1 MRIKELFQEVEGLF
15 EQAGLPDPRRTGI
28 WIFCDVL
35 QCRPAHLISHEDD
48 RLKQEQVA
56 EISAMAERCAA
67 HEPVQ
72 YVTGHTE
79 FSGLHLQLSSQV
91 LIPRPETE
99 QLVEIALEAVGRE
112 LPFRV
117 LDIGTGSGCIA
128 LAMKQAIPD
137 ADVTACDISRSALRI
152 AKANATQNGLEIQ
165 CIVADLLTTDFVSSV
180 GSGYDLVIANPPYIP
195 DHERS
200 GLPRM
205 VRDYEP
211 EEALFCGEDPLKF
224 YRAISRHIAD
234 GLLGHRGVLALETH
248 ADYAESVGIL
258 FEQHRGLQ
266 VQVKQDFAELPRFV
280 RAKFLRK
287 LSHAQE

>member
-1 MRIKELFQEVEGLF
+1 MRIKELFREVESLLD
-15 EQAGLPDPRRTGI
+15 QAGLSDPRRTGV

-35 QCRPAHLISHEDD
+35 QCKPAYLISHEDD
-48 RLKQEQVA
+48 RLKRDHVA
-56 EISAMAERCAA
+56 EIAAMAARCAV

-72 YVTGHTE
+72 YVTGYTE
-79 FSGLHLQLSSQV
+79 FRGLRLQVSSEV

-128 LAMKQAIPD
+128 LAIKQAIPD
-137 ADVTACDISRSALRI
+137 ANVTACDISRSALRI
-152 AKANATQNGLEIQ
+152 AKANTTQNGLEIQ
-165 CIVADLLTTDFVSSV
+165 CIAADLVARDFLDLV

-211 EEALFCGEDPLKF
+211 DTALFCGEDPLKF
-224 YRAISRHIAD
+224 YRAIGRHIAD
-234 GLLGHRGVLALETH
+234 GLLGRRGILALETH
-248 ADYAESVGIL
+248 ADYAESTGAL
-258 FEQHRGLQ
+258 LAQHEGLQ
-266 VQVKQDFAELPRFV
+266 VQVKQDFAEMPRFV
-280 RAKFLRK
+280 LAILP
-287 LSHAQE
+287 

>member
-1 MRIKELFQEVEGLF
+1 MSIKELFREVEELL
-15 EQAGLPDPRRTGI
+15 EQAGLSDPRRTGV

-35 QCRPAHLISHEDD
+35 QCKPAHLISHEDD
-48 RLKQEQVA
+48 RLKRNDVA
-56 EISAMAERCAA
+56 EISAMAARCAA

-72 YVTGHTE
+72 YVTGYTE
-79 FSGLHLQLSSQV
+79 FRGLHLQVSSQV

-99 QLVEIALEAVGRE
+99 QLVEVALEAVGRE
-112 LPFRV
+112 LPFRI

-137 ADVTACDISRSALRI
+137 ASVAACDISRSALHI
-152 AKANATQNGLEIQ
+152 ARANATQNGLEIQ
-165 CIVADLLTTDFVSSV
+165 CTAADLLAADFVRSV

-211 EEALFCGEDPLKF
+211 EAALFCGEDPLKF

-234 GLLGHRGVLALETH
+234 GLLGRGGILALETH
-248 ADYAESVGIL
+248 ADYAESIGTL
-258 FEQHRGLQ
+258 LEQHRGLR
-266 VQVKQDFAELPRFV
+266 VQVKQDFAGLPRFV
-280 RAKFLRK
+280 LAKFPRK
-287 LSHAQE
+287 LSSSQE

>member
-1 MRIKELFQEVEGLF
+1 MRIKELFRKVEALL
-15 EQAGLPDPRRTGI
+15 EQANLPDPRRTGV
-28 WIFCDVL
+28 WIFCDAL
-35 QCRPAHLISHEDD
+35 QCRPAYLISHEDE
-48 RLKQEQVA
+48 RLERDHVA
-56 EISAMAERCAA
+56 KISAMAERCAE

-72 YVTGHTE
+72 YITGYTE
-79 FSGLHLQLSSQV
+79 FRGLHLQLSSQV

-99 QLVEIALEAVGRE
+99 QLVEVALEAVGRE
-112 LPFRV
+112 LSLRV

-137 ADVTACDISRSALRI
+137 ASVTACDISRSALCI
-152 AKANATQNGLEIQ
+152 AKANAAQNGLDIQ
-165 CIVADLLTTDFVSSV
+165 CIVADLLATDFLRSV
-180 GSGYDLVIANPPYIP
+180 GSGYELVIANPPYIP

-211 EEALFCGEDPLKF
+211 EAALFCGEDPLKF

-248 ADYAESVGIL
+248 ADYAESVGAL
-258 FEQHRGLQ
+258 LEQHGGLQ
-266 VQVKQDFAELPRFV
+266 VQVKQDFAGLPRFV
-280 RAKFLRK
+280 LAKFPRK
-287 LSHAQE
+287 FSPAQE

>member
-1 MRIKELFQEVEGLF
+1 MIIKELFREVEELL
-15 EQAGLPDPRRTGI
+15 EQAGLSDPRRAGV

-35 QCRPAHLISHEDD
+35 QCKPAHLISHEDD
-48 RLKQEQVA
+48 RLKHDDVA
-56 EISAMAERCAA
+56 EISAMTARCAA

-72 YVTGHTE
+72 YVTGYTE
-79 FSGLHLQLSSQV
+79 FRGLHLRVSSQV

-128 LAMKQAIPD
+128 LAIKQAIPD
-137 ADVTACDISRSALRI
+137 ASVTACDISGSALRI

-165 CIVADLLTTDFVSSV
+165 CIAADLLATDFVNSV

-195 DHERS
+195 NHERS

-205 VRDYEP
+205 VRNYEP
-211 EEALFCGEDPLKF
+211 ETALFCGEDPLKF
-224 YRAISRHIAD
+224 YRAISGHVAD
-234 GLLGHRGVLALETH
+234 GLLGRGGILALETH
-248 ADYAESVGIL
+248 ADYAESTGTL

-266 VQVKQDFAELPRFV
+266 VQVKQDFAGLPRFV
-280 RAKFLRK
+280 LAKFPRK
-287 LSHAQE
+287 LSSAQE

>member
-1 MRIKELFQEVEGLF
+1 MKIKELFQEIEGLL
-15 EQAGLPDPRRTGI
+15 EQAGLSDPRRTGV

-35 QCRPAHLISHEDD
+35 QCRPAHLISHGDD
-48 RLKQEQVA
+48 RLEQA
-56 EISAMAERCAA
+56 HAAKILQMAERCAA

-79 FSGLHLQLSSQV
+79 FRGLHLQVSPQV

-99 QLVEIALEAVGRE
+99 QLVEVALEAIGKK

-165 CIVADLLTTDFVSSV
+165 CIVADLLTTDFIRSV

-195 DHERS
+195 DPERS

-205 VRDYEP
+205 VRNYEP
-211 EEALFCGEDPLKF
+211 EAALFCGEDPLKF

-234 GLLGHRGVLALETH
+234 GLLDHRGVLALETH

-258 FEQHRGLQ
+258 FEQYRGLQ
-266 VQVKQDFAELPRFV
+266 VQVKQDFAGIPRFV
-280 RAKFLRK
+280 LARSSRK
-287 LSHAQE
+287 LSPAQE

>member
-1 MRIKELFQEVEGLF
+1 MKIKELFQEIEGLL
-15 EQAGLPDPRRTGI
+15 EQAGLPDPRRTGV

-35 QCRPAHLISHEDD
+35 QCRPAYLISHGDD
-48 RLKQEQVA
+48 WLEQDHVA

-72 YVTGHTE
+72 YVTGYTE
-79 FSGLHLQLSSQV
+79 FMGLRLQVSPQV

-99 QLVEIALEAVGRE
+99 QLVDVALETVGRE
-112 LPFRV
+112 LPFRI

-165 CIVADLLTTDFVSSV
+165 CVAADLLATDFVSSV

-200 GLPRM
+200 ELPRM

-211 EEALFCGEDPLKF
+211 ETALFCGEDPLKF

-258 FEQHRGLQ
+258 FEQHGGLQ
-266 VQVKQDFAELPRFV
+266 VQVKQDFAGLPRFV
-280 RAKFLRK
+280 LARSSRK

>member
-1 MRIKELFQEVEGLF
+1 MKIKELFKEIEGLL
-15 EQAGLPDPRRTGI
+15 EQAGLSDPRRTGV

-35 QCRPAHLISHEDD
+35 QCRPAYLISHEDA
-48 RLKQEQVA
+48 RLERDHAAKILQ
-56 EISAMAERCAA
+56 MAERCAA

-72 YVTGHTE
+72 YVTGYTE
-79 FSGLHLQLSSQV
+79 FRGLHLQLSPQV

-99 QLVEIALEAVGRE
+99 QLVDVALETVGRE
-112 LPFRV
+112 LSFRI

-165 CIVADLLTTDFVSSV
+165 CVAADLLATDFVSSV

-200 GLPRM
+200 ELPRM

-211 EEALFCGEDPLKF
+211 ETALFCGEDPRKF

-258 FEQHRGLQ
+258 FEQHGGLQ
-266 VQVKQDFAELPRFV
+266 VQVKQDFAGLPRFV
-280 RAKFLRK
+280 LARSSRK

>member
-1 MRIKELFQEVEGLF
+1 MRIKELFQEIEGLLK
-15 EQAGLPDPRRTGI
+15 QAGLPDPRRTGV
-28 WIFCDVL
+28 WIFCDIL
-35 QCRPAHLISHEDD
+35 QCRPAHLISHGDD
-48 RLKQEQVA
+48 RLEQA
-56 EISAMAERCAA
+56 HATKILQMAERCAA

-79 FSGLHLQLSSQV
+79 FRGLHLQVSPQV

-99 QLVEIALEAVGRE
+99 QLVEIALEAVGRK

-128 LAMKQAIPD
+128 LAVKQAIPN
-137 ADVTACDISRSALRI
+137 ASVTACDISRSALRI

-165 CIVADLLTTDFVSSV
+165 CIVADLLATDFVGLV

-211 EEALFCGEDPLKF
+211 GAALFCGEDPLKF
-224 YRAISRHIAD
+224 YRAISRHVTN

-248 ADYAESVGIL
+248 ADYAESVGAL
-258 FEQHRGLQ
+258 LEQHRGLQ
-266 VQVKQDFAELPRFV
+266 VQVKQDFAGLPRFV
-280 RAKFLRK
+280 FAKFLRK
-287 LSHAQE
+287 ISHAQE